1 MPLGCIFRFL
11 PLAHVFELLAESL
24 CLLTGV
30 SIGYST
36 PLTLIDTS
44 SKIMR
49 GCKGDASVLRPTC
62 MTTVPV
68 RLFVTFLLKAKFI
81 KIFFLSLFL
90 IEYQKVLMIRST
102 MKLHLKRHCSNLPM
116 VTNPN
121 GFIVDIVHLY

>member
-1 MPLGCIFRFL
+1 MYLLGMSIVIVFVLYLNFKKIKFFPIPIFRFL
-11 PLAHVFELLAESL
+11 PLAHVFELLAESV

-49 GCKGDASVLRPTC
+49 GCKGDASVLKPTC

-68 RLFVTFLLKAKFI
+68 SILFY
-81 KIFFLSLFL
+81 LF
-90 IEYQKVLMIRST
+90 
-102 MKLHLKRHCSNLPM
+102 HLNKK
-116 VTNPN
+116 
-121 GFIVDIVHLY
+121 